1 MDEWSA
7 RPSSAGA
14 SGIKGAS
21 IPSRAF
27 HRADNGSEDRY
38 ESLIRPALLPEG
50 KVKGLT
56 VPAEELED
64 APRHPGGCGKR
75 CGGWLTHSLVLVD
88 GNSLALFARD
98 LESSGAYLPAFFYL
112 NLKAPEKDSRGGGGE
127 PPRPVGNP

>member
-1 MDEWSA
+1 MERTALICRSI
-7 RPSSAGA
+7 GN
-14 SGIKGAS
+14 KGS
-21 IPSRAF
+21 VYSLSAF

-64 APRHPGGCGKR
+64 APGIREVWEEVR
-75 CGGWLTHSLVLVD
+75 GWLTHSLVLVD

-98 LESSGAYLPAFFYL
+98 LESSGPIC
-112 NLKAPEKDSRGGGGE
+112 
-127 PPRPVGNP
+127 RPSFT